1 MFKVRNIISEEFYK
15 YVVWQKVFKVKF
27 QMNVPTWDELQS
39 AALII
44 SPEHI

>member
-1 MFKVRNIISEEFYK
+1 MIFLYLMFKVRNIISEEFYK

-39 AALII
+39 T
-44 SPEHI
+44 PDY